1 MKKLLLTI
9 LCSLATIPAFAG
21 PHHHNHHRHGHHHW
35 HHNHGWV
42 APAIIGGVI
51 GYSIARPYVIEQPVI
66 VQQPT
71 VIAQPTQPTVI
82 CSEWREVLHPDG
94 RIVQERTCRQ

>member
-1 MKKLLLTI
+1 MKKLILTL
-9 LCSLATIPAFAG
+9 LCSLITLPAFAG
-21 PHHHNHHRHGHHHW
+21 PHHHHRHHGYHTW
-35 HHNHGWV
+35 HHNHNWV

-51 GYSIARPYVIEQPVI
+51 GYSIARPYIVEQPII

-71 VIAQPTQPTVI
+71 VISQPTVQ
-82 CSEWREVLHPDG
+82 CTEWREIMTQDG